1 MEFKETV
8 ELMLSDDYR
17 DRFFAEYLQTKERY
31 ERLKRFNNR
40 IEAAE
45 RVNLSGGTMK
55 EPEHDCPSNLL
66 REQQRVMGEYL
77 HLLEVRREIEGIE
90 AIYPQ

>member
-1 MEFKETV
+1 MGFKETV
-8 ELMLSDDYR
+8 ELMLSDDYK
-17 DRFFAEYLQTKERY
+17 DRFIAEYLQTKERY

-45 RVNLSGGTMK
+45 RVNLSGGIMK

-77 HLLEVRREIEGIE
+77 HLLEVCGEIEGIE
-90 AIYPQ
+90 VIYPQ